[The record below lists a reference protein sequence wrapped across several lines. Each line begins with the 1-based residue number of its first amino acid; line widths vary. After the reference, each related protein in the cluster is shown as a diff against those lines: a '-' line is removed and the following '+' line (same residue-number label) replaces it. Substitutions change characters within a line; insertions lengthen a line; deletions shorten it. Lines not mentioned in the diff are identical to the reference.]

1 MVKYIC
7 LANPANPHAKM
18 YRICELLNKVV
29 ESTQKMSTTKK
40 RKFINLAD
48 VSDDVFE
55 EHIMSMS
62 SERDS
67 LLARVAKLEK
77 EMKAAN
83 RMRKRLEVP
92 GINHPL
98 AMKLE
103 AHFKPL
109 GVAAFSRCCRYGC
122 TDTYAEDP
130 AFKEISRD
138 QGIYFIRFH
147 LDGMNYDDQPENF
160 FAYYQDFDYLMQEW
174 ESEQPLLVKW
184 CSILGLKPSEYTIV
198 KPENENQS
206 IMVKF
211 SEPFSM
217 EPPKEPSD
225 DDY

>member
-1 MVKYIC
+1 VNCC
-7 LANPANPHAKM
+7 LLHNKLAIKTKM
-18 YRICELLNKVV
+18 
-29 ESTQKMSTTKK
+29 MSQTFHE
-40 RKFINLAD
+40 KFPN
-48 VSDDVFE
+48 
-55 EHIMSMS
+55 
-62 SERDS
+62 
-67 LLARVAKLEK
+67 
-77 EMKAAN
+77 
-83 RMRKRLEVP
+83 VP
-92 GINHPL
+92 GINHAL

-138 QGIYFIRFH
+138 QGIYFIRFC
-147 LDGMNYDDQPENF
+147 LDGMNYDDQPEKF
-160 FAYYQDFDYLMQEW
+160 VAYYQDFDYLMQEW
-174 ESEQPLLVKW
+174 ESEKALLVKW

-217 EPPKEPSD
+217 EPPEEPSD